1 MSCRDY
7 VGDDF
12 NGLSNGSENNNL
24 LKILNEN
31 DSLLQKILPINSKK
45 KSSSLLYCSLDE
57 SELNEN
63 RTNVACKD
71 VSRSVGDLTSFELY
85 EQTDDLRYC
94 DVTDGEPSLPSNKV
108 RKHLSKQ
115 TELSLGLNIDKNK
128 FTSDLVEFK
137 KKQEKVKPSSM
148 FIAMSVENLFRADK
162 PIYKNTRIR
171 SVSDPINPKVSPDS
185 KSRKFFKRGI
195 FLKQNKQIEDKTEFN
210 DKYSNKRRLSIKL
223 VEDTARKLSG
233 IKEIFLDQQG
243 NVIKNVEIKKS
254 PGQPLGFYIRLGN
267 GIEKTHEKIFVSRV
281 TLGSFVDVN
290 SLLYAGDEILRVN
303 QNEIRDLSLEKVA
316 SKMRESNDLNVEVK
330 SAMPLLLHSKL
341 KLRKPV
347 LATNVQK
354 KSLDNLFGVD
364 KPSNLGLNQEDCIY
378 ESDKMNSMQKKTFTG
393 SLHVSIHKVTGCREQ
408 GSFSCSLETDGEF
421 KAKTSAKMMQEN
433 LEIDESFEIEVN
445 ETSSIELKLFL
456 NKKEKPSD
464 IGRIHLENIFAHNNI
479 VSIILKTVKFGI
491 KLFLSLKYIAVNNFL
506 NRAPSKR
513 LKGVFGFNIAQ
524 TLIDD
529 CNTIPFIVR
538 RCVEKIEQYGLF
550 LEGIYRIN
558 GNARIKKIL
567 RAKFDEK
574 VVEYE
579 GIDEFDCHVVSG
591 VLKDYLR
598 ELPQPLI
605 SQKLFLKIYEKS
617 LEGDN
622 KNCSDLVLLDA
633 MKSVH
638 YSNRETLIYV
648 MEHLLRVDSEKDKN
662 KMDFKNLAVC
672 FGPVMMCPPAL
683 TSDIIDIKKQ
693 VEALNYLLEIWPK
706 LSPQYNV

>member
-1 MSCRDY
+1 MSGRDY
-7 VGDDF
+7 GGDDF
-12 NGLSNGSENNNL
+12 NDLSNG
-24 LKILNEN
+24 NEN
-31 DSLLQKILPINSKK
+31 SKLKKKILPLSSDK
-45 KSSSLLYCSLDE
+45 KSSSLLYCLLDE
-57 SELNEN
+57 SELNKA
-63 RTNVACKD
+63 RTNIACKD

-85 EQTDDLRYC
+85 EQTDALRYC
-94 DVTDGEPSLPSNKV
+94 DATDGETSLPSNKV

-137 KKQEKVKPSSM
+137 MKQEKVKSSAM
-148 FIAMSVENLFRADK
+148 RIAMSVENLFRADK
-162 PIYKNTRIR
+162 AIHRNTRIR

-195 FLKQNKQIEDKTEFN
+195 FLKQNKQLEDNTELN
-210 DKYSNKRRLSIKL
+210 DKYNNKRRLSIKL

-267 GIEKTHEKIFVSRV
+267 GIEKTHERIFVSRV

-290 SLLYAGDEILRVN
+290 SLFYAGDEILRVN
-303 QNEIRDLSLEKVA
+303 QNEIRDLSLEEVA
-316 SKMRESNDLNVEVK
+316 SKMRELNDLSIEIK
-330 SAMPLLLHSKL
+330 SAMPLILHSKL
-341 KLRKPV
+341 HLRKPV
-347 LATNVQK
+347 LVNHDQK
-354 KSLDNLFGVD
+354 KSLDNSFSVD
-364 KPSNLGLNQEDCIY
+364 EPSTLDSNQEDCVY
-378 ESDKMNSMQKKTFTG
+378 ESDKMNSMQKKPFTG
-393 SLHVSIHKVTGCREQ
+393 SLHISIHKVIGCREQ

-421 KAKTSAKMMQEN
+421 KAKTSAKMMQED
-433 LEIDESFEIEVN
+433 LEIDESFEIEIN
-445 ETSSIELKLFL
+445 ETSSVELKLFL

-491 KLFLSLKYIAVNNFL
+491 KLYLSLKYIAVNNFL

-538 RCVEKIEQYGLF
+538 RCVEKIEQYGLS

-558 GNARIKKIL
+558 GNARKKKIL

-579 GIDEFDCHVVSG
+579 NIDEFDCHVVSG

-617 LEGDN
+617 LEDDN
-622 KNCSDLVLLDA
+622 KSCFDLVLLDA

-683 TSDIIDIKKQ
+683 TFDMIDIKKQ
-693 VEALNYLLEIWPK
+693 VEALKYLLEIWPK